1 MVIICSSKYRR
12 KRLWKRRGIALQY
25 LLWFPTANYTF
36 WQVMAGYDY
45 ILSYH
50 LLTLT
55 HTIRTMM
62 VLLETGVLCP
72 ANTSSMFKHFQ
83 TCSSRIYRINIL
95 LSDLGISFIRH
106 IQIRTCTLLV
116 GLHSGFVLATNDDA
130 TAMTQKGPSSIFLP
144 AALHVQEPMHCCTML
159 NLSYHNLSRV
169 SLAAFQLK
177 ACGWISEV
185 CTAWENGGSNI
196 NGLV

>member
-1 MVIICSSKYRR
+1 
-12 KRLWKRRGIALQY
+12 
-25 LLWFPTANYTF
+25 
-36 WQVMAGYDY
+36 
-45 ILSYH
+45 
-50 LLTLT
+50 
-55 HTIRTMM
+55 MM

-159 NLSYHNLSRV
+159 NLTTVDNKYCCYHNLSRV

-177 ACGWISEV
+177 ACG
-185 CTAWENGGSNI
+185 
-196 NGLV
+196 